1 MAPGWPALSAAT
13 AAPLESPTGSK
24 GATMTTNTKS
34 PLKQHTTSTLHPAIT
49 AMIGECL
56 DRNLPKHYR
65 GDITIDIATLSQALH
80 DKPFIWILREC
91 GTHLYFQHVSNLHTM
106 FDYETRYFYVWDG
119 AQLIRNLNSHQ
130 AIRRLSNSILT
141 RGKKVTNG

>member
-1 MAPGWPALSAAT
+1 
-13 AAPLESPTGSK
+13 
-24 GATMTTNTKS
+24 MTTNTTA

-119 AQLIRNLNSHQ
+119 ATLIRNLNSHS
-130 AIRRLSNSILT
+130 AIRRLASSIMA